1 MKFVWSLSKRQTMA
15 AFRELEILVAN
26 IQQHLAPN
34 AVVTHNVLLDGR
46 KSKTKR
52 QIDVLVEQTIGQ
64 YLMRIV
70 IDSKD
75 HSVPIDVTGVEQFS
89 MLVDDVGAHK
99 GVLVAPRGFTKS
111 AKTRAAELQIELYS
125 PIDTDPHKWQV
136 EVTAPFLLDYRSAK
150 YSFTVTTVHPGPFAL
165 REDFPLS
172 ATVSDANGD
181 ELGTP
186 LRIAS
191 DMWLDGHFSS
201 EPGEYRDLQLFD
213 RQVYIDDGHG
223 GKAAIGLTL
232 NLMVEQELYFGQL
245 PITDVKGFKDETTG
259 EVITRGFTT
268 GFVDPIEMRKSWK
281 KIQRRDD
288 APYPPM
294 MSTVVLGG

>member
-1 MKFVWSLSKRQTMA
+1 
-15 AFRELEILVAN
+15 
-26 IQQHLAPN
+26 APN

-136 EVTAPFLLDYRSAK
+136 EGTAPFLLDYRSAK

-213 RQVYIDDGHG
+213 RQVYIDDGDG

-294 MSTVVLGG
+294 MSTVVLG